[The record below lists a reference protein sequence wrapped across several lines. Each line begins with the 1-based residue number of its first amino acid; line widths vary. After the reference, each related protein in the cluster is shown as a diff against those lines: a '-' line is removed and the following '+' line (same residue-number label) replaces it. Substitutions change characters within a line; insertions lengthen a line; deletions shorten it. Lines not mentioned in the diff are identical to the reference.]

1 MQFKKLLIGT
11 DLQEHISYNND
22 FIPLAV
28 CIDNLDD
35 YFKGE
40 WECHWHDEFEF
51 GVIQK
56 GAAEFT
62 IYDSQ
67 ETITKTLHQGDGI
80 FIGSGCLHSVKAI
93 EPNTIIAGFVLPI
106 NFFDVSIFENIF
118 RQNIHP
124 MIESGISNIFLSADV
139 SADQLLLSGIQ
150 ELCMINKSET
160 GYELHLIE
168 AACKIWRFLIERA
181 SLEIKAEINSANQSQ
196 EQRVKE
202 ILSFIHAHFG
212 EHIYIDDMAK
222 AAAISRTECFRC
234 FQTILGKSPVE
245 YLTEYRLSMA
255 TTMLVN
261 SERTL
266 SEISNLCGFNSPSYF
281 GKLFRER
288 CGLSPKKY
296 REQMQISKHR

>member
-1 MQFKKLLIGT
+1 M
-11 DLQEHISYNND
+11 
-22 FIPLAV
+22 
-28 CIDNLDD
+28 
-35 YFKGE
+35 
-40 WECHWHDEFEF
+40 
-51 GVIQK
+51 IQK
-56 GAAEFT
+56 GTAEFT
-62 IYDSQ
+62 IYDAQ
-67 ETITKTLHQGDGI
+67 ETITKTLHQGDGV

-118 RQNIHP
+118 RQNIQP
-124 MIESGISNIFLSADV
+124 MIESGITNIFLRAGSSD
-139 SADQLLLSGIQ
+139 DRLLLSGIQ
-150 ELCMINKSET
+150 ELCTINKNET

-181 SLEIKAEINSANQSQ
+181 SLERKAEISFANKIQ
-196 EQRVKE
+196 EQRVKAV
-202 ILSFIHAHFG
+202 LSFIHAHFG
-212 EHIYIDDMAK
+212 EHICIDDMAK

-255 TTMLVN
+255 TSMLAN

-266 SEISNLCGFNSPSYF
+266 SDISYLCGFNSPSYF

-296 REQMQISKHR
+296 REQTRILPEEQTQ